1 MESGYEVFGIGHFN
15 THQNSSR
22 NNQVSVQR
30 KDGVTCRSDGRTHRN
45 RLCAITGSLHAPMN
59 RKRLAKSNF
68 TNVTQI
74 TYHGRE
80 VCITMHLQG
89 TIRRNGTPMNQ
100 IHMLVAIKPYERHT
114 DYVSWSWRA
123 SRWCT
128 IKFHEHT
135 SLGETHEYRWCLQ
148 WQICN
153 TNTDKPK

>member
-100 IHMLVAIKPYERHT
+100 IHMLVAIEQCDVRGL
-114 DYVSWSWRA
+114 S
-123 SRWCT
+123 
-128 IKFHEHT
+128 I
-135 SLGETHEYRWCLQ
+135 LNGQET
-148 WQICN
+148 
-153 TNTDKPK
+153 